1 MSECDLKI
9 EIRQM
14 IKNSNC
20 NDEKAI
26 SSIVKAL
33 KMRHMDLDAK
43 FATNVTTCIIKEAKC
58 AI

>member
-20 NDEKAI
+20 VDEKAI
-26 SSIVKAL
+26 GSIVKAL
-33 KMRHMDLDAK
+33 KMRHIDLDSG
-43 FATNVTTCIIKEAKC
+43 FAASITMCIIQEVKIAM
-58 AI
+58 